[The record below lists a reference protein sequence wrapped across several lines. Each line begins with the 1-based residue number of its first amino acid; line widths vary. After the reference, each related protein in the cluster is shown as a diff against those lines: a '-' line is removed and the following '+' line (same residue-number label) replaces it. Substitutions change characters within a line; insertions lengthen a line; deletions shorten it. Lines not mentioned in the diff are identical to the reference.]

1 MTNSMGWQVLEWIL
15 RTFGLFWV
23 MAGIYALKRAHTERT
38 LDDMLAALGSPQD
51 PLTARFMQLGAGLT
65 LVSGIGLAA
74 AGLWVLL
81 PLLGLVISQ
90 PIYFYLKARRWARA
104 QTAEERED
112 ATVMPATRN
121 AFYVS
126 LVILGLACLAAWGGV
141 LR

>member
-1 MTNSMGWQVLEWIL
+1 MGWQVLEWAL
-15 RTFGLFWV
+15 RTFGVLWII
-23 MAGIYALKRAHTERT
+23 AGVYALKRAHTERVM
-38 LDDMLAALGSPQD
+38 DDMLAALGSPQD

-65 LVSGIGLAA
+65 LVSGILGLA
-74 AGLWVLL
+74 V
-81 PLLGLVISQ
+81 SQ